1 MEYDQHRHDPRTA
14 AQSLIDWWSLAGV
27 DWAVGEEPR
36 AWGRAAPD
44 GGPAQQPGL
53 ESSDGTNVAAGASSP
68 PPRDHPQ
75 PAAFH
80 SQPPPAATLEQFLAW
95 LAEDPGQPEA
105 SFATQ
110 RIMPQVAADADAV
123 LITDMPSAADMT
135 AGRLFSGDE
144 GELARNML
152 RAVGIDPQ
160 NCGMASLLL
169 ARPPGGLG
177 DDALWPRAAERMRQL
192 LALAPPRLL
201 LLFGDK
207 TKRALCGATR
217 GDSGGSASRVN
228 LGDGEIRAIP
238 LPAAFIMLQQ
248 PERKAAAWKD
258 LRRAVGPR

>member
-1 MEYDQHRHDPRTA
+1 MEYDQHRHDA
-14 AQSLIDWWSLAGV
+14 QDMAQSLIDWWSLAGIDSAV
-27 DWAVGEEPR
+27 DEVPR
-36 AWGRAAPD
+36 AWGRPVSGGGEQPVVRPGD
-44 GGPAQQPGL
+44 GMNA
-53 ESSDGTNVAAGASSP
+53 AAGAASP
-68 PPRDHPQ
+68 LPRDQLQ
-75 PAAFH
+75 PTAFR
-80 SQPPPAATLEQFLAW
+80 SQPPPAATLEQYLAW

-105 SFATQ
+105 SFAAQ
-110 RIMPQVAADADAV
+110 RIVPHVVADADAV

-152 RAVGIDPQ
+152 RAIGIDPPS
-160 NCGMASLLL
+160 CGMASLLL
-169 ARPPGGLG
+169 TRPPGGLG
-177 DDALWPRAAERMRQL
+177 DDALWPQAAERMRQL
-192 LALAPPRLL
+192 LGLARPRLL

-217 GDSGGSASRVN
+217 GDSVGSASMVN
-228 LGDGEIRAIP
+228 LGDREIRAIP